1 MDPVFNKFKEKLG
14 SFKKALSKTIDEKA
28 VEVEPVVV
36 EPVLESEES
45 LEEEIEP
52 IIEEEILEAALKAES
67 PEAET
72 EAASPAIAHVPIE
85 DLKKAEYRKKLEDRK
100 KAGVKKVEEEKPPE
114 EKKSFF
120 KKVVPKVGFAQ
131 KAKALVFNREVYLD
145 SKDLEEPLWELE
157 MGLLESD
164 LALSVSEAIV
174 ESVKNQLTGTT
185 KRIGSNTG
193 DIVEA
198 ALKKAILEVVS
209 ANTFDFDEYVKNRE
223 KPVHIVFVGI
233 NGTGKTTSISK
244 ITHRLLKSGYSVV
257 LAAGDTF
264 RAGAIDQLGIHA
276 NRLGVKM
283 IKHQAGADPAAV
295 IYDAVQYAK
304 AHKIDFVLSDTA
316 GRMHTNMNLM
326 AQMEKICRVS
336 TPDLIIFVDE
346 AVAGND
352 AVERAAQFNEAVPI
366 DGSILTKI
374 DADAKGGA
382 AISIAYITGKPI
394 LFFGIGQGY
403 EDLKKFDPEW
413 FVDQLFNQ

>member
-28 VEVEPVVV
+28 VEVEPVIV
-36 EPVLESEES
+36 EQVPESEES

-52 IIEEEILEAALKAES
+52 IIEEKAIEAALKEKS
-67 PEAET
+67 PET
-72 EAASPAIAHVPIE
+72 EMVTASPGNTRIQVE

-100 KAGVKKVEEEKPPE
+100 RGEEKKVEEEKLPE

-120 KKVVPKVGFAQ
+120 KKVIPKVGFAQ

-145 SKDLEEPLWELE
+145 NKDLEEPLWELE
-157 MGLLESD
+157 MALLESD

-193 DIVEA
+193 EIVEA
-198 ALKKAILEVVS
+198 ALRKSILDVVS
-209 ANTFDFDEYVKNRE
+209 ANTFDFDDYVKNRQ

-244 ITHRLLKSGYSVV
+244 MTHRLLKSGYSVV

-276 NRLGVKM
+276 SRLGVKM

-336 TPDLIIFVDE
+336 SPDLIIFVDE

-374 DADAKGGA
+374 DADSKGGA

-394 LFFGIGQGY
+394 LFFGMGQGY

>member
-1 MDPVFNKFKEKLG
+1 MFNKFKEKLG

-36 EPVLESEES
+36 EQVPESEES

-52 IIEEEILEAALKAES
+52 IIEEETIEAALKEEKEES
-67 PEAET
+67 PGT
-72 EAASPAIAHVPIE
+72 EPGTVPQEIARISIE
-85 DLKKAEYRKKLEDRK
+85 DLKKAEYRKKVENRK
-100 KAGVKKVEEEKPPE
+100 RAEGKKVEEEKPSE

-120 KKVVPKVGFAQ
+120 KKVIPKVGFTQ

-145 SKDLEEPLWELE
+145 AKDLEEPLWELE

-164 LALSVSEAIV
+164 LALSVSEAVV

-193 DIVEA
+193 EIVEA
-198 ALKKAILEVVS
+198 ALKKAILDIVS
-209 ANTFDFDEYVKNRE
+209 ANTFDFDDYVKNRQ

-244 ITHRLLKSGYSVV
+244 MTHRLLKSGYSVV

-276 NRLGVKM
+276 SRLGVKM

-336 TPDLIIFVDE
+336 SPDLIIFVDE

-352 AVERAAQFNEAVPI
+352 AVERASQFNDAVPI